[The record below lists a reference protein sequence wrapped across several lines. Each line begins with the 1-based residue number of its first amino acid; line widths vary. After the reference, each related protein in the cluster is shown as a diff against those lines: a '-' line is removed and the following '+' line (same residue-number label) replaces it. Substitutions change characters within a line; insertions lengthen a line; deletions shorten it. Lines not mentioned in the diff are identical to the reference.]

1 MDVYVYVCVY
11 IKTLKSTTTYIEYK
25 IGINVIHSLL
35 EGKIGHRV
43 KQLIQSNILV

>member
-1 MDVYVYVCVY
+1 MDLYVDVCAY
-11 IKTLKSTTTYIEYK
+11 IKTLKSITTYIEYK

-43 KQLIQSNILV
+43 KHFIQSNVLV